1 MIVREIEIAETFDLH
16 FSPNGKFLALWT
28 KPVLLNKESGIWT
41 ENIIVFDIVN
51 NQITSKWSNK
61 HQNGWKPQF
70 TQDEKIFAKNFNNK
84 EIHFFKIDE
93 GIADLNI
100 NKPTYK
106 FKLNDAKSQF
116 QSFQISPGL
125 NPSIAI
131 FVPEQK
137 GKPAQVIIYNVPN
150 FNQPLTTK
158 TFFKAERCQLKWNSL
173 GTALL
178 ALASTDHDTSN
189 KSYYGESNLYLL
201 GIAGSYDSRIELKR
215 DGPIHDITWSPSA
228 REFAVIYGYMPSETT
243 FFDARGNAI
252 HSLPTQPRNT
262 ILYSPHARFVLVAG
276 FGNLQGTVDVYDR
289 QNKFT
294 KVSTF
299 EASNTSVCEWSPC
312 GRFILTATTSPR
324 LRVDNG
330 LKIWHA
336 LGKLIYLKNYQELY
350 SISWKP
356 QPIEKFP
363 ALKEL
368 EAAPEA
374 HESAKEYLNAKQ
386 LAQANA
392 AKKPAGAYRPPH
404 ARNSGRSSI
413 ATTLY
418 EKEKLA
424 NGSSQQSQQQGTGVV
439 GATGRQKII
448 PGVAPVTNKESKSAS
463 KNRRKR
469 EAKKNELTS
478 PAESPVPTPAA
489 PATTTTPSTTTPEV
503 GSVVGGVSSLEEKKI
518 RSLLKKLRAI
528 ESLKMKQA
536 NGEPLEDT
544 QVNKIQKED
553 EIRKELTSL
562 GWSD

>member
-1 MIVREIEIAETFDLH
+1 
-16 FSPNGKFLALWT
+16 
-28 KPVLLNKESGIWT
+28 
-41 ENIIVFDIVN
+41 
-51 NQITSKWSNK
+51 
-61 HQNGWKPQF
+61 
-70 TQDEKIFAKNFNNK
+70 
-84 EIHFFKIDE
+84 
-93 GIADLNI
+93 
-100 NKPTYK
+100 
-106 FKLNDAKSQF
+106 
-116 QSFQISPGL
+116 
-125 NPSIAI
+125 
-131 FVPEQK
+131 
-137 GKPAQVIIYNVPN
+137 
-150 FNQPLTTK
+150 
-158 TFFKAERCQLKWNSL
+158 
-173 GTALL
+173 
-178 ALASTDHDTSN
+178 
-189 KSYYGESNLYLL
+189 
-201 GIAGSYDSRIELKR
+201 
-215 DGPIHDITWSPSA
+215 
-228 REFAVIYGYMPSETT
+228 MPSETT
-243 FFDARGNAI
+243 FFDAR
-252 HSLPTQPRNT
+252 
-262 ILYSPHARFVLVAG
+262 
-276 FGNLQGTVDVYDR
+276 
-289 QNKFT
+289 
-294 KVSTF
+294 
-299 EASNTSVCEWSPC
+299 VCEWSPC

-336 LGKLIYLKNYQELY
+336 LELY

-356 QPIEKFP
+356 QAIEKFP

-478 PAESPVPTPAA
+478 PAESPVPTLAA